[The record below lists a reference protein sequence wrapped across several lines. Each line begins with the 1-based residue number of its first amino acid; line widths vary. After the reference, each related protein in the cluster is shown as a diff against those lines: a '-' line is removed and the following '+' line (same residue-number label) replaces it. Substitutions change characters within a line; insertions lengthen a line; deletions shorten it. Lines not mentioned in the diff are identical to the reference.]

1 MGQEKIGREELEQA
15 HGLFLEAGQLFQRI
29 EQSDGTGHAVLGRA
43 QITLG
48 QASWDEAINT
58 SGAAVTHFTHCG
70 DSIGQADAL
79 LTLGLAY
86 RDKED
91 FEQALFN
98 FEKALKLYHQQQ
110 QPLGVADTH
119 TACASIFLLHGDVE
133 RARDEQA

>member
-1 MGQEKIGREELEQA
+1 MGQEKIGREDLEQA

-58 SGAAVTHFTHCG
+58 SGAAVTHFTHGG

-110 QPLGVADTH
+110 
-119 TACASIFLLHGDVE
+119 
-133 RARDEQA
+133 